1 MPIWG
6 WRMIERALKIAST
19 TCAYVACVFLPAT
32 PGFADGWDRFEV
44 GCLAPME
51 ASADPASAEMIVIED
66 DEFEKVQ
73 VLSDDNWALIVRTV
87 KGFEPSVPRTCTL
100 AVEGEVAWKTLQSGF
115 DTWQQTQ
122 LDEGRYEYVGNVA
135 DLDPALEAERMR
147 RYGIFSTDLLEP
159 ELRVY
164 LLSPAQNGGIG
175 IASVEDQD
183 VGF

>member
-1 MPIWG
+1 
-6 WRMIERALKIAST
+6 MIERALETAST

-32 PGFADGWDRFEV
+32 AGFAEGWDKFEV

-73 VLSDDNWALIVRTV
+73 VLSDNNWALIVRTV

-100 AVEGEVAWKTLQSGF
+100 AVEGEIAWKQLQSDF
-115 DTWQQTQ
+115 RSWQAAQ
-122 LDEGRYEYVGNVA
+122 LDQGRYEYVGNVA
-135 DLDPALEAERMR
+135 NLDPMSDSDRMW

-164 LLSPAQNGGIG
+164 LLAPALNDGVA
-175 IASVEDQD
+175 IASVEDTD
-183 VGF
+183 GAF